1 MDRENLSFYE
11 YDDGLYTIVDKYL
24 PGGESFGNKDSY
36 NYYDIDVDKILL
48 YKKSA
53 GEYFIRYDDMY
64 NTKIAPSQLKM

>member
-11 YDDGLYTIVDKYL
+11 YDDGLYTIVDQYL

-36 NYYDIDVDKILL
+36 KYYDIDVDKMLL

-64 NTKIAPSQLKM
+64 NTKIASSQLKI